1 MEIQAWAFQ
10 LTNNS
15 SQRSK
20 AVHRMT
26 FANMIVMHKLLE
38 KWLSEFTVL

>member
-15 SQRSK
+15 SQGSK